1 MSSQL
6 TFSYGKTLTLC
17 ISARNNELQIK
28 EQLQKLA
35 LLDANMLERIEIII
49 VDNDS
54 TDGTSNAVKLF
65 EGRVP
70 FHYVSNTENL
80 SQDNSFTYALN
91 QAIATRSK
99 YIWMLDA
106 RNIVRVGH
114 FSALLE
120 MLESNEIGLIHLLG
134 NENAKKPTVQY
145 VDADD
150 YLQQVGMGIIQ
161 VSRNILRTDMIR
173 GYNPKEFGAGTGMP
187 AVPLFLH
194 IVLAAKQNF
203 IYNPVVFDDAAID
216 YVAEA
221 NDPIRT
227 YVKNILAIYDYYED
241 KPSCISPYTTMKMKS
256 KVSDFM
262 FPQIFRLFV
271 LRRSIKG
278 VEGKVSRTI
287 VKQNLGF
294 RPVVSAF
301 KRCFSAKLWGRVLS
315 AIGRVLRK
323 IITVVVAIIVMIVCN
338 TVVTRAFARFRKN
351 LTTFRF
357 RHRVKVGA
365 GCVVEGPVYT
375 EGNRYIAIGTGF
387 CAKPGLHVEC
397 INTGNYTPKLIIGD
411 DVNLER
417 NVRINVIREVKIG
430 SNVKIGPNVL
440 ITDYQFGKT
449 DAETLRLIPAERD
462 LNTRGIVCIEDNVL
476 IGPRVTV
483 LPGVTIGKGAV
494 VGAGAVVTRSIPPY
508 TVATGAPARIK
519 ANNR

>member
-80 SQDNSFTYALN
+80 SQDNSFTFALN
-91 QAIATRSK
+91 QGIATRSK
-99 YIWMLDA
+99 YIWLLDA
-106 RNIVRVGH
+106 RNVIRVGH
-114 FSALLE
+114 FGALLE
-120 MLESNEIGLIHLLG
+120 MLENNEVGLVHLVG
-134 NENAKKPTVQY
+134 NDDAKKPAVHY

-150 YLQQVGMGIIQ
+150 FLQTVGMGIIEI
-161 VSRNILRTDMIR
+161 SRNILRTDMIR
-173 GYNPKEFGAGTGMP
+173 GYNPKEFGAGTGIP
-187 AVPLFLH
+187 SVPLLLH
-194 IVLAAKQNF
+194 IVLAAKQNT
-203 IYNPVVFDDAAID
+203 IYNPTLLETGDID
-216 YVAEA
+216 YIAEA
-221 NDPIRT
+221 NDPVRT
-227 YVKNILAIYDYYED
+227 YVKNLLAIYGHYED
-241 KPSCISPYTTMKMKS
+241 KPTPTSPYTTMKMKS

-262 FPQIFRLFV
+262 FGQIFRLFV

-278 VEGKVSRTI
+278 VEGKVSRSI

-294 RPVVSAF
+294 RPFVSAL
-301 KRCFSAKLWGRVLS
+301 KRCVSGKLWGRVFR
-315 AIGRVLRK
+315 AIGNVLRK
-323 IITVVVAIIVMIVCN
+323 VLTVVVAIIIMLVCN
-338 TVVTRAFARFRKN
+338 TVVTKAFSRFRKN

-357 RHRVKVGA
+357 RHRIKVGK
-365 GCVVEGPVYT
+365 GCVVEGPVRT
-375 EGNRYIAIGTGF
+375 EGNRYITIGANF
-387 CAKPGLHVEC
+387 LAKPGMHLEC

-411 DVNLER
+411 DVSLER
-417 NVRINVIREVKIG
+417 NVRINAIREVKIG
-430 SNVKIGPNVL
+430 NNVKIGPGVL

-449 DAETLRLIPAERD
+449 DSETLHIVPAERD
-462 LNTRGIVCIEDNVL
+462 LNTRGPVCIENNVL

-483 LPGVTIGKGAV
+483 LPGVTVGKGSV
-494 VGAGAVVTRSIPPY
+494 IGAGAVVTRSVPPY
-508 TVATGAPARIK
+508 SVATGTPARIK
-519 ANNR
+519 R